1 MNTYKIYKYTNLIT
15 GMSYIGQ
22 TCQTLKKRAGLNMI
36 KYRECEKFWEAIQ
49 HYGTDC
55 WSDEILWDGLTLD
68 EANIYEQV
76 EIRDNETLYPYGYNL
91 SYGSEQSEETIR
103 KRAESLR
110 RNPPMLGKTHSEA
123 TRQRLSEIGKTN
135 PASIQVRMKATQAA
149 AEANRGKERPAE
161 ICEKMSIS
169 HRKPDYPEMHNY
181 FLSLP
186 AEMHL
191 SEKTRLLREQF
202 PDVKHSTFY
211 LRIRKWAG
219 IKGKKQDPAYPEV
232 HKFFLSL
239 PSNMPLPNKRV
250 LLHNE
255 FPNVS
260 RKLLNRWLNKW
271 SGTQTLIRH
280 PDKVP
285 AREFFLSLPADMPLP
300 EKRRLLRE
308 KFPNVKRGTLNKW
321 TRQWKPSELKKET
334 PDDKTRNSRDD

>member
-1 MNTYKIYKYTNLIT
+1 MKTYKIYKYTNLIT

-22 TCQTLKKRAGLNMI
+22 TCQTLKKRAGLKMI

-55 WSDEILWDGLTLD
+55 WSVEILWDGLTLD

-123 TRQRLSEIGKTN
+123 TCQRLSEIGKTN

-161 ICEKMSIS
+161 IRTKIGIS
-169 HRKPDYPEMHNY
+169 HRKPDYTEMHNF

-186 AEMHL
+186 TDMYY
-191 SEKTRLLREQF
+191 SMKVRLLREQF
-202 PDVKHSTFY
+202 PDVSNSTVYF
-211 LRIRKWAG
+211 RVRQWIGVKS
-219 IKGKKQDPAYPEV
+219 KKQHPDRPEV
-232 HKFFLSL
+232 YQFFLTL
-239 PSNMPLPNKRV
+239 PSDMPLPKKRH
-250 LLHNE
+250 LLQKE
-255 FPNVS
+255 FPNI
-260 RKLLNRWLNKW
+260 RKYLISRWLNKW
-271 SGTQTLIRH
+271 SGTKTGKRH
-280 PDKVP
+280 PDYSE
-285 AREFFLSLPADMPLP
+285 ANNLFLSIPSDMLLS
-300 EKRRLLRE
+300 EKGVCSVRNFQTL
-308 KFPNVKRGTLNKW
+308 KGT
-321 TRQWKPSELKKET
+321 P
-334 PDDKTRNSRDD
+334 